1 MSQPSLAPGSSSS
14 SQPPSPIPS
23 LIQPVS
29 LVTPCPTYRD
39 DLESKLNLSITDICP
54 VCSVKVGFHLYR
66 PTSSTTGS
74 VITKSSN
81 KDGSKSVLPKWKRD
95 GTPVRQHLETVERIL
110 RIDLVD
116 EVHWPRLLTK
126 TVEGNDDARWIMSN
140 IVDAGVKWNE
150 AKAQFTSHFEVYTLN
165 ERLIRDYETIQQ
177 EAKETVQQYSDRF
190 MSLVEQLGYR
200 TTDQLIIQHF
210 IEHFTSS
217 FRSKFRKSLDES
229 ALTLGKDVVLDTV
242 KAAIERALR
251 VEAIAVRNS
260 GVPSFMHSS
269 SHNNNNSNNSNS
281 NNSNSNSNNSK
292 NDKDKSQRGHVSPCV
307 YHPGTHTRHTTAECS
322 LNPANSGKSNGS
334 SSNSN
339 NTSGGTYA
347 SVVKATSTNTPS
359 IVKTGKDGKPI
370 KCYACNGYGHTAYD
384 KQCPRYAERT
394 EGTRTGTTFKPAS
407 STIATITASTSVPSS
422 SATASGNKE
431 LKAVTINPDPASASS
446 NQQQSVLDRTLPADV
461 IMSPR
466 REVMTLL
473 NNRVYSTLIDTG
485 ASCSFID
492 ESLVKELGLPIIAPP
507 IGSTVALAHSGHVV
521 DRMGSVLVNATV
533 LYPHTDRQATPVSHE
548 FEIFPLCSDNTG
560 QPFYMGRDLLPNLFP
575 EAIPR
580 QYYTDA
586 NSVRANG
593 TYHQLCAANI
603 VESAST
609 ADTDASVIHVST
621 AAALELDYSMRRQ
634 QLLNDVSSL
643 LQINA
648 ALTGFCNVP
657 EATVHLVIDPAYEN
671 KLYRK
676 QYPIP
681 EVMKNLCHAKIM
693 EWFHTGVI
701 ELAPP
706 GCKYNNPITV
716 PKKDAAGVVVGAR
729 PCLDSRGLNEA
740 LIVGDGFLLPKIID
754 ALERL
759 GGNCIFS
766 EFDLADA
773 YNQLLL
779 HPDSRPLTAFTWEGQ
794 QYVFV
799 GCPFGLNL
807 LTSHFQRIITRIF
820 SDLSFCHPYVDNLP
834 FAAKDWET
842 HTEQAMAIIDRCN
855 QVNLRIK
862 PKFDKIG
869 HSEMRCLGHVV
880 NAAGIAI
887 DPSKMK
893 AIQDWPLPA
902 TCKDLASFL
911 GLCSFVRAHVR
922 HYAELTGP
930 LEEAKMHEPLVHTEE
945 TVRCFETLKQAL
957 VNSPILSYPDYDKPF
972 HIATD
977 ASQTGVGGVLF
988 QPADDSEHITPHN
1001 IVAIVSKKLNET
1013 QTRWPAYKKELFGV
1027 VHSLRKFH
1035 TYVWGRYDLVV
1046 HTDHKPL
1053 TYIFSSSKLS
1063 PALQQWLDVLL
1074 DYTFEIR
1081 HRDGILNVIPDT
1093 LSRMYGS
1100 AYSQSPVWGVNGQFT
1115 TAPITFVGEGEGSAS
1130 NAVNNPPNTLPH
1142 TPTNTL
1148 PHSPSHTL
1156 TNTPQSSTS
1165 KDNIQCNSASINA
1178 SDSSVDLKI
1187 ELEKRGKT
1195 CPDTDEEKA
1204 ELIAKAHQFGHF
1216 GREAVFKHLWNQG
1229 YWWPSIRSDINNLLT
1244 DCDACTRYVVVK
1256 AGYHPATPITATGP
1270 GDHMQIDT
1278 SVHLP
1283 PSPDG
1288 YTALLV
1294 CIDVYTGF
1302 VILRALKQTTAEIV
1316 ANELWSIFSIIGLPK
1331 ILQSDNGPE
1340 FVNDV
1345 LHTLVTITG
1354 IERRFISPYN
1364 PRADGKVERSIGT
1377 VMMIIKKMLHGTS
1390 NHWPLFVNFAQ
1401 LTFNNKVSSLTGSTP
1416 FALMFGRTL
1425 NPLKDYST
1433 THMTPIPLTDWEQH
1447 QQKIASLIYPAIT
1460 ERTKNSK
1467 DALIKSLNKQRRQ
1480 LLPSAFPSGSTVMIT
1495 DPTRANK
1502 FEPKYI
1508 GPYIVVRRSRG
1519 GAYVLKDMTGD
1530 QLDRRVP
1537 PDQIKLL
1544 HRSARQKDTD
1554 EPTYEV
1560 ESVVNHRG
1568 DPGQYEY
1575 LVQWKNYNDE
1585 HNSWEPAV
1593 NFLDDKCIQDYWKSQ
1608 RSS

>member
-1 MSQPSLAPGSSSS
+1 MSQSASSSI
-14 SQPPSPIPS
+14 SQHPSPIPS
-23 LIQPVS
+23 LISVAP
-29 LVTPCPTYRD
+29 VTPCPTYRD
-39 DLESKLNLSITDICP
+39 HLESKFNLSLTDICP
-54 VCSVKVGFHLYR
+54 VCSVKVGFHLYQ
-66 PTSSTTGS
+66 PTGS
-74 VITKSSN
+74 LTTKSSN

-116 EVHWPRLLTK
+116 ELHWPRLLTK

-140 IVDAGVKWNE
+140 IVDEGVKWDK
-150 AKAQFTSHFEVYTLN
+150 AKALFTSHFEVYTLD
-165 ERLIRDYETIQQ
+165 ERLVRDYETIQQ
-177 EAKETVQQYSDRF
+177 ETKETVQQYSDRF
-190 MSLVEQLGYR
+190 MSLVDQLGYK
-200 TTDQLIIQHF
+200 TDDKLIIQHF
-210 IEHFTSS
+210 IEHFTPS
-217 FRSKFRKSLDES
+217 FRAKFRRSLDES
-229 ALTLGKDVVLDTV
+229 ALTLGKDVVLDSV
-242 KAAIERALR
+242 KAAVDRALR
-251 VEAIAVRNS
+251 VEAIAIRN
-260 GVPSFMHSS
+260 GGMPSLMHSS
-269 SHNNNNSNNSNS
+269 SLSSHNSNN
-281 NNSNSNSNNSK
+281 NNSK
-292 NDKDKSQRGHVSPCV
+292 NDKDKAQRGNASSCI
-307 YHPGTHTRHTTAECS
+307 YHPAPYIKHTTAECRS
-322 LNPANSGKSNGS
+322 NPANSGKSNGS
-334 SSNSN
+334 SSNSSNSN
-339 NTSGGTYA
+339 NSSSNSGGTYA
-347 SVVKATSTNTPS
+347 SVVKAASTNTS
-359 IVKTGKDGKPI
+359 STAKTGNDVRRI
-370 KCYACNGYGHTAYD
+370 KCFACNGYGHASYD
-384 KQCPRYAERT
+384 KECPRYAERT
-394 EGTRTGTTFKPAS
+394 EGTRTGTAFKPAS
-407 STIATITASTSVPSS
+407 STTATITASALVPAS
-422 SATASGNKE
+422 SATASGNRD
-431 LKAVTINPDPASASS
+431 LKAVTVNPDPASASS
-446 NQQQSVLDRTLPADV
+446 NQQQPVLDRTLPADV
-461 IMSPR
+461 IMPPR

-507 IGSTVALAHSGHVV
+507 IGSTVSLAHSGHIV

-533 LYPHTDRQATPVSHE
+533 LYPHTGRQAIPVNHQ

-560 QPFYMGRDLLPNLFP
+560 QPFYMGRDLLLTLFP
-575 EAIPR
+575 EGIPPE
-580 QYYTDA
+580 YYTDN
-586 NSVRANG
+586 NSIRASCV
-593 TYHQLCAANI
+593 HQQLCSANV
-603 VESAST
+603 VEPASM
-609 ADTDASVIHVST
+609 ADTDASSFHVST
-621 AAALELDYSMRRQ
+621 APALESDYSMHRQ
-634 QLLNDVSSL
+634 QLLSDISSH

-657 EATVHLVIDPAYEN
+657 EAEVRLVIDPAYEN

-676 QYPIP
+676 QYPIA
-681 EVMKNLCHAKIM
+681 ESMKGPCTVKIRRWLS
-693 EWFHTGVI
+693 EGKI

-706 GCKYNNPITV
+706 GCKYNNPITPV
-716 PKKDAAGVVVGAR
+716 PKKDDHGVVVDVR
-729 PCLDSRGLNEA
+729 PCLDTRALNEA
-740 LIVGDGFLLPKIID
+740 LIVGDKFSLPMIIH

-759 GGNCIFS
+759 GGNCILS
-766 EFDLADA
+766 EFDLAEA
-773 YNQLLL
+773 YLQFLL

-794 QYVFV
+794 QYMFV
-799 GCPFGLNL
+799 GCPFGINL

-820 SDLSFCHPYVDNLP
+820 SDLTFCHPYVDNLP
-834 FAAKDWET
+834 FAAKDWAT
-842 HTEQAMAIIDRCN
+842 HTEQAIAIIDRCN
-855 QVNLRIK
+855 QVNLKIK

-880 NAAGIAI
+880 SAAGIAI
-887 DPSKMK
+887 DPSKLE
-893 AIQDWPLPA
+893 AIQEWPLPT
-902 TCKDLASFL
+902 TCKELASFL
-911 GLCSFVRAHVR
+911 GLCSFVRRHVR

-930 LEEAKMHEPLVHTEE
+930 LEEAKTHEPLIHTEE

-957 VNSPILSYPDYDKPF
+957 IQSPILSYPDYDKPF

-988 QPADDSEHITPHN
+988 QPANDSEHITPHN
-1001 IVAIVSKKLNET
+1001 IVAIASKKLNET

-1027 VHSLRKFH
+1027 VHCLRKFH

-1053 TYIFSSSKLS
+1053 TYIFLSSKLS

-1093 LSRMYGS
+1093 LSRMYGA
-1100 AYSQSPVWGVNGQFT
+1100 AYSQSPVWGVNGQFP
-1115 TAPITFVGEGEGSAS
+1115 TAPFTLVEEGEGSAS
-1130 NAVNNPPNTLPH
+1130 NAVNTPSHTLPH
-1142 TPTNTL
+1142 TPT
-1148 PHSPSHTL
+1148 HSP
-1156 TNTPQSSTS
+1156 QSAAS

-1178 SDSSVDLKI
+1178 SDSSIVLKI

-1195 CPDTDEEKA
+1195 CPDTVEEKA

-1229 YWWPSIRSDINNLLT
+1229 YWWPSIRSDINNHLA

-1283 PSPDG
+1283 VSPDG

-1294 CIDVYTGF
+1294 CVDVYTGF

-1345 LHTLVTITG
+1345 LQTLVTITG

-1433 THMTPIPLTDWEQH
+1433 THMTPISLTDWEQH
-1447 QQKIASLIYPAIT
+1447 QHKIASLIYPAIT

-1467 DALIKSLNKQRRQ
+1467 DAFISSLNKQRRQ

-1495 DPTRANK
+1495 DHTRANK

-1537 PDQIKLL
+1537 PDQMKLL
-1544 HRSARQKDTD
+1544 HRTARQKDTD

-1560 ESVVNHRG
+1560 ESVIDHRG
-1568 DPGQYEY
+1568 NPGQYEY
-1575 LVQWKNYNDE
+1575 FVKWKNYNDE

-1593 NFLDDKCIQDYWKSQ
+1593 NFLDDKCIQDYWKTHDPG
-1608 RSS
+1608 